1 MEKKRLKRMIGV
13 GIVVVFIVV
22 GISYNGY
29 IRSHTFTLSGEEA
42 IKHEQIQPTSR
53 KVKVNSNTDTK
64 VIFTDVESGKKYT
77 IGYVTPGAHETIQ
90 LERGKW
96 YQVEGSGELTI
107 RPINVRVE

>member
-29 IRSHTFTLSGEEA
+29 IRSHTFTLSGEEV